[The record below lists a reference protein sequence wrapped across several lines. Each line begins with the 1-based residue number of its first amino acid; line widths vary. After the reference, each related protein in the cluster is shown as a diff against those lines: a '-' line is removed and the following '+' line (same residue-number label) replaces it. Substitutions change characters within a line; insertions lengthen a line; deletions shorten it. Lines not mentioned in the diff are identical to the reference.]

1 MIVTEI
7 CTLAF
12 THCLNTVTGENKH
25 ILFCSL
31 HVLQCFDFF
40 SSFFF
45 NNIGTMAVLV
55 KDIFFVFGGLK
66 IAVMEHLLHVQFWA
80 TVSVTLIIQSH
91 VLQFFIFFVGNT
103 TSRGFNSETALL
115 FDLRFL
121 TCRLV
126 HSVESQT
133 VDVSQQ
139 TQVK

>member
-12 THCLNTVTGENKH
+12 AHCLNTVTGENKH

-55 KDIFFVFGGLK
+55 KDIFFCVWGFKNCSHGAFVACAVLGYSFCSSDHTVAC
-66 IAVMEHLLHVQFWA
+66 IAVLH
-80 TVSVTLIIQSH
+80 
-91 VLQFFIFFVGNT
+91 IFCWKHYIT
-103 TSRGFNSETALL
+103 
-115 FDLRFL
+115 RF
-121 TCRLV
+121 
-126 HSVESQT
+126 
-133 VDVSQQ
+133 
-139 TQVK
+139 